1 MKISPDKGE
10 SIALRECCRR
20 ILIPPR
26 DRARTFIVKGCTYE
40 SVYRLAAGIYRLKL
54 SAEKSDGAICLCTD
68 DKTLLAAALVA
79 ALAGGLPVVLPYA
92 FSWQAVKEVMNI
104 MPLSFILTDDS
115 GPGIGDFP
123 PGPEVVAP
131 SRLHHDAEI
140 PDATVDLDKPFL
152 LLFTGGSTGKPKIWS
167 KTPRNV
173 FAEALY
179 FSERFGITSDDVFL
193 STAPPRHIYGLLHSV
208 LIPFISSARV
218 LDGVYTYPREILH
231 VAQEYGASVLVS
243 VPAHYRVLKI
253 DDLQRYDLKL
263 AFSSAGALDKEDA
276 AYFHQKTGLDITEI
290 YGSTETGGVATR
302 RPVTEGASWRLLD
315 LVDCKIVEERL
326 HVRSAFISP
335 TLPCDQDGFFATAD
349 RADPDGK
356 QSFILR
362 GRADDIVK
370 VGGKRVDMA
379 AVQAKLKQI
388 PGVHDAVVISLPTEQ
403 GRQNELAA
411 LVVTQRDIL
420 QVRKDLAEVSEPYA
434 VPRRMVVVQEIPVTA
449 TGKYDREGIEGV
461 LRGRGSR
468 FEG

>member
-1 MKISPDKGE
+1 MMKISSVKGE
-10 SIALRECCRR
+10 SIAIRECCRR

-26 DRARTFIVKGCTYE
+26 ERAREFIINGCTYE
-40 SVYRLAAGIYRLKL
+40 SVYRLAAEIYHLKS
-54 SAEKSDGAICLCTD
+54 SAKKRDGAICLCTD
-68 DKTLLAAALVA
+68 DKALLAAALVA
-79 ALAGGLPVVLPYA
+79 ALADGLPVVLPYA
-92 FSWQAVKEVMNI
+92 FSRQAVEEVMDI
-104 MPLSFILTDDS
+104 MPLSFILIDDS
-115 GPGIGDFP
+115 GPHDFP

-131 SRLHHDAEI
+131 SRLCRDAEM
-140 PDATVDLDKPFL
+140 PDAVVDPDHPFL
-152 LLFTGGSTGKPKIWS
+152 LLFTGGSTGKPKTWS

-179 FSERFGITSDDVFL
+179 FSGRFGITSDDVFL

-208 LIPFISSARV
+208 LIPFICSARV

-231 VAQEYGASVLVS
+231 MAQTFGASVLVS
-243 VPAHYRVLKI
+243 VPMHYRVLKV
-253 DDLQRYDLKL
+253 DDLQRYNLRL
-263 AFSSAGALDKEDA
+263 ALSSAGALDKEDA
-276 AYFHQKTGLDITEI
+276 AHFHQKTGLDITEI

-302 RPVTEGASWRLLD
+302 RPITEGASWRLLD
-315 LVDCKIVEERL
+315 PVDCKIVEERL

-349 RADPDGK
+349 RADPDSE

-388 PGVHDAVVISLPTEQ
+388 PGVHDAVVISLATKQ

-411 LVVTQRDIL
+411 LVVTQIDIL
-420 QVRKDLAEVSEPYA
+420 QVRRDLAKVSEPYA
-434 VPRRMVVVQEIPVTA
+434 VPRRMVVAPEIPVMA
-449 TGKYDREGIEGV
+449 TGKYDREAIEGI
-461 LRGRGSR
+461 LRG
-468 FEG
+468 